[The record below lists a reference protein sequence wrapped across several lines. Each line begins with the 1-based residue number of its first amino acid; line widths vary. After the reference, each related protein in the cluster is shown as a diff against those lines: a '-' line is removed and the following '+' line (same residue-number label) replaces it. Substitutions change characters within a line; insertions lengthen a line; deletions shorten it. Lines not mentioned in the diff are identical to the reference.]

1 MDKTNNDKI
10 FCSKSAKHFLHYV
23 KGKCRKHGIKLVLRE
38 VGYLKLD
45 GNIKCSG
52 YFDDEGGMLVVAM
65 KSPLALEILVHEFG
79 HLTQYVDNCKPWR
92 NLGNSLD
99 KMTDWLQGKDI
110 RNTDKYINAA
120 RDMEL
125 DNEKRSVQI
134 IKDFGLDIDIDSYI
148 KRANSYVYFYNWMKT
163 TRRWSSPNNS
173 PYKNKALLE
182 VMPKTFQKSYRTI
195 PKRIAKVFK
204 QEQI

>member
-1 MDKTNNDKI
+1 MATQNNPLFGD
-10 FCSKSAKHFLHYV
+10 KSARHFLHYV
-23 KGKCRKHGIKLVLRE
+23 KGKCKKHGIKLILRE
-38 VGYLKLD
+38 VKYLRLD
-45 GNIKCSG
+45 GNIRCSG
-52 YFDDEGGMLVVAM
+52 YFDDEGGNLVVAM

-99 KMTDWLQGKDI
+99 KMTDWLHGKDI
-110 RNTDKYINAA
+110 RNSDKYINAA

-134 IKDFGLDIDIDSYI
+134 IKDFGLNIDIDSYI
-148 KRANSYVYFYNWMKT
+148 KKANSYVYFYNWMKT
-163 TRRWSSPNNS
+163 TRRWSSPTNS
-173 PYKNKALLE
+173 PYKNQRLIE

-204 QEQI
+204 EENI

>member
-1 MDKTNNDKI
+1 MAKTENNPI
-10 FCSKSAKHFLHYV
+10 FGKRSARHFLHYV
-23 KGKCRKHGIKLVLRE
+23 KGKCRKHGIELILRE
-38 VGYLKLD
+38 VSYLKLD
-45 GNIKCSG
+45 GNIRCSG
-52 YFDDEGGMLVVAM
+52 YFDDEGGKLVVAM

-110 RNTDKYINAA
+110 RNSDKYINVA
-120 RDMEL
+120 REMEL

-134 IKDFGLDIDIDSYI
+134 IKDFNLNIDIDSYI
-148 KRANSYVYFYNWMKT
+148 QKANSYVYFYNWMKT
-163 TRRWSSPNNS
+163 TRRWSSSSNS
-173 PYKNKALLE
+173 PYKNQRLIE

-195 PKRIAKVFK
+195 PKHIAKVFK
-204 QEQI
+204 EQNI

>member
-1 MDKTNNDKI
+1 M
-10 FCSKSAKHFLHYV
+10 
-23 KGKCRKHGIKLVLRE
+23 RE
-38 VGYLKLD
+38 VSYLRLS

-52 YFDDEGGMLVVAM
+52 YFDDEGKMLVVAM

-79 HLTQYVDNCKPWR
+79 HLTQYVDNCKPWK

-99 KMTDWLQGKDI
+99 KMTDWLSGKNI
-110 RNTDKYINAA
+110 RQYSRYIDLA
-120 RDMEL
+120 RNMEL

-134 IKDFGLDIDIDSYI
+134 IKDFGLNIDIESYI
-148 KRANSYVYFYNWMKT
+148 RRANSYIYFYNWMKT
-163 TRRWSSPNNS
+163 TRRWSSPTNS
-173 PYKNKALLE
+173 PYKNSALLE

-195 PKRIAKVFK
+195 PKHIAKVFK